1 MAMKIT
7 AELAAMKMSGTTRA
21 SLALEALKKS
31 RPITALSD
39 VYNVSRQ
46 FIHKQ
51 KNKAV
56 DSINKVFSDA
66 DLKSDDE
73 KILFNL
79 PVTKSWVKQLIL

>member
-1 MAMKIT
+1 MAMQ
-7 AELAAMKMSGTTRA
+7 MNGTTKA

-39 VYNVSRQ
+39 VYNISRQ

-66 DLKSDDE
+66 EDR
-73 KILFNL
+73 
-79 PVTKSWVKQLIL
+79 TKEAVNNYAQHYIQSIKTIFFF